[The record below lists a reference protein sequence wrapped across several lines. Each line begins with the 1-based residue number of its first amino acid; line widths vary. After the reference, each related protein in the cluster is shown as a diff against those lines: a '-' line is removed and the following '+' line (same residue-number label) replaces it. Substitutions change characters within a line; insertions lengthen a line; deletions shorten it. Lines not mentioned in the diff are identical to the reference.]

1 MLDNLWIKLG
11 PFIME
16 ALRKPEFYYAITI
29 FWFFVMLM
37 ITFWLGRRRGELNW
51 TDMLTENGKLSA
63 DKFMQM
69 VGGIVVTWV
78 IVKYA
83 QDKILTSDLLLV
95 YLAYVGGMSAF
106 RRFVMAKY
114 NMNGSSF
121 NIANELPP
129 GVEKD
134 RRSPRKS
141 KPAASV
147 TVTAT
152 ANQDGST
159 SMGGLAS
166 PGQSNP

>member
-1 MLDNLWIKLG
+1 MLDNIWAKLG
-11 PFIME
+11 PLAFT
-16 ALRKPEFYYAITI
+16 ALSKPEFYYAITI

-51 TDMLTENGKLSA
+51 TDMLTEHGRLSS

-78 IVKYA
+78 IIKYA

-114 NMNGSSF
+114 NMTGSNF
-121 NIANELPP
+121 NIANDQKLPP

-134 RRSPRKS
+134 RRAPS
-141 KPAASV
+141 KGKAS
-147 TVTAT
+147 AGGG
-152 ANQDGST
+152 AQDKTPPSG
-159 SMGGLAS
+159 GGLAS
-166 PGQSNP
+166 PGQQGN